1 MATHSNIL
9 AWRIPW
15 TEEPGG
21 LSHEVTKSWKVFVY
35 RNMIDFCMMILY
47 AETLLN
53 SLMILMTLCVCVCN
67 HKGSPHTWLCH
78 WQTDNFTY
86 SIQILMLFIYFSC
99 LIALARTFKSILNRN
114 SKSWPPSLYQILE
127 KDFSFSSLIIM

>member
-1 MATHSNIL
+1 MDHMVRVLTKCGPLEKGMTNHSNIL
-9 AWRIPW
+9 AWRISW

-53 SLMILMTLCVCVCN
+53 SLMILMTLCVCV
-67 HKGSPHTWLCH
+67 
-78 WQTDNFTY
+78 
-86 SIQILMLFIYFSC
+86 
-99 LIALARTFKSILNRN
+99 
-114 SKSWPPSLYQILE
+114 
-127 KDFSFSSLIIM
+127 